1 MVFPGSLLMRDVLS
15 NRLLVAASLFGM
27 GVQQSAS
34 LLINFTMTFRETL
47 ADFRSDLRDFKVTAF
62 CIENRVTEVA

>member
-27 GVQQSAS
+27 SVQEGAS
-34 LLINFTMTFRETL
+34 LLINRWL
-47 ADFRSDLRDFKVTAF
+47 LG
-62 CIENRVTEVA
+62 